1 MTSAV
6 HFVNTVLCVANC
18 VRRCRKSDGVLRP
31 FRRRTTNAEPH
42 PFALWRRIPWAAPSS
57 PSPDRRSSRLLGDV
71 VELRTG
77 RDASD
82 ALMTRHRN
90 PETRTSWW
98 RLECEVDDSVYIKKR
113 DLVMRLVTSQLL
125 SPWPSPCRKRSSAS
139 VSFDGTSS
147 WIIPPQSN
155 CKTKQTPSIRTLY
168 CNVDLKYLAQ
178 SIILLLPSSRLS
190 FDGRVVRSCRSLRSD
205 VANIDQQRASL
216 DTCSWRHKMRV

>member
-6 HFVNTVLCVANC
+6 HFVNTVLCVAKC

-71 VELRTG
+71 AELRTG

-82 ALMTRHRN
+82 ALMTRRHN

-98 RLECEVDDSVYIKKR
+98 RLEREVDDSVYIKKPE
-113 DLVMRLVTSQLL
+113 LVCHWWRHGNVTTPLTMTQSLQKEKQ
-125 SPWPSPCRKRSSAS
+125 RFGEFRRNFFVNHSSAIKL
-139 VSFDGTSS
+139 
-147 WIIPPQSN
+147 WY
-155 CKTKQTPSIRTLY
+155 KTNTK
-168 CNVDLKYLAQ
+168 
-178 SIILLLPSSRLS
+178 
-190 FDGRVVRSCRSLRSD
+190 
-205 VANIDQQRASL
+205 
-216 DTCSWRHKMRV
+216 H

>member
-6 HFVNTVLCVANC
+6 HFVNTVLCVAKC

-71 VELRTG
+71 AELRTG

-98 RLECEVDDSVYIKKR
+98 RLECEVDDSVYNIAR
-113 DLVMRLVTSQLL
+113 LSGDVTMTYHDPVLGGREAALRWVSTELLRESFLRNQTVMQN
-125 SPWPSPCRKRSSAS
+125 KHE
-139 VSFDGTSS
+139 
-147 WIIPPQSN
+147 IIS
-155 CKTKQTPSIRTLY
+155 RTLY
-168 CNVDLKYLAQ
+168 VL
-178 SIILLLPSSRLS
+178 
-190 FDGRVVRSCRSLRSD
+190 
-205 VANIDQQRASL
+205 
-216 DTCSWRHKMRV
+216 